1 MLKIKYPFSIL
12 LFFTAFILNL
22 QAQQNRYT
30 ITGTILDERS
40 VELLFYVTVGLLNET
55 DSTVV
60 SSTNTD
66 KNGIFELT
74 NVNQGN
80 YILKTHYIGFDIY
93 QQSIV
98 VSGENK
104 ELKLEQILLHP
115 VSTNLSGVTVAT
127 TKPVYVNDGEKIIYN
142 VSEDASVQSG
152 TAADALQNA
161 PGVEV
166 DIEGNITLR
175 GVSNVEIWINGK
187 KSRLEA
193 ENLKTYIQQLP
204 ANALERI
211 EVINNPSA
219 RYSAEGTGGII
230 NIVTQSNI
238 RKNSFLSFGVN
249 GSTRPMAS
257 PWLSYMYSNEKFS
270 INLYLYGNFYLSKGK
285 TEGYN
290 VIFNKEMD
298 TTSYRKYT
306 SAWSNKS
313 IYVGAHIYGSY
324 NIDSLKTI
332 SFWGGSYGMPWAR
345 VNTFDDYKYREF
357 FNNDEV
363 NFDYTEDFKGWGTSI
378 GGNLGVDYEHNFNED
393 GHKLLTE
400 VWGGVW
406 KNNWNRSIQRMY
418 NSYYDLNKDR
428 ITTNDDYN
436 YNFGAEAHYSL
447 PYHKNGLIEIGVE
460 GYYYKER
467 ANRRT
472 DTLQMDIY
480 VLDSMRYENSVFQ
493 GGDLDAYITIQHK
506 FGGFTIKGGLR
517 NENRFLKYHFIN
529 KPEHHDNNVFADIF
543 PSLHLSY
550 ATKSMHNFNLSY
562 SRRVRYPRNSQLT
575 TFITYTEDSFSTG
588 NPELKSAYT
597 NAIEG
602 GWTKYFDKFG
612 SVGIS
617 AYFKN
622 NKDEI
627 NSLTD
632 VVYSDFF
639 GRYVSFTMPVNSG
652 KAHCYGGEVNITYK
666 LKAFMNI
673 RFNANI
679 YQSHSET
686 VFREDEKAVAD
697 FLGYSFKLNFW
708 AKLWKFLEVNASGN
722 YRSKTKTI
730 FLETLPS
737 YSINCGLRSDFW
749 NKKISVYLNVN
760 DIFNWGKSRS
770 NNTNPYYISY
780 SSTKWNSRFI
790 SAGITFRFGKI
801 EMESKARTGGNTE

>member
-22 QAQQNRYT
+22 QAQQNRYS

-40 VELLFYVTVGLLNET
+40 VEPLFYVTVGLLNET

-74 NVNQGN
+74 NVSQGN
-80 YILKTHYIGFDIY
+80 YILKTHYIGYDIY

-98 VSGENK
+98 VSGEKK

-115 VSTNLSGVTVAT
+115 ASTNLSGVTIAT

-211 EVINNPSA
+211 ELINNPSA

-238 RKNSFLSFGVN
+238 RKNSFLSFGIN

-270 INLYLYGNFYLSKGK
+270 INLYLYGNYNFSKGK

-298 TTSYRKYT
+298 TSSYKTYT
-306 SAWSNKS
+306 IEWRDNS
-313 IYVGAHIYGSY
+313 IWASVYIDGTY
-324 NIDSLKTI
+324 NFDSLKTLT
-332 SFWGGSYGMPWAR
+332 FWGNYGGMFWGR
-345 VNTFDDYKYREF
+345 WNSSTDYKYQEF
-357 FNNDEV
+357 INNPGIY
-363 NFDYTEDFKGWGTSI
+363 DYTEESKNRGLRQ
-378 GGNLGVDYEHNFNED
+378 GGHLGVDYEHKFNED

-400 VWGGVW
+400 LWGGYW
-406 KNNWNRSIQRMY
+406 KPKSDRSLLRLY
-418 NSYYDLNKDR
+418 EYFPELNKNKN
-428 ITTNDDYN
+428 TTNDDYS

-529 KPEHHDNNVFADIF
+529 KPEHRDNNVFADIF

-562 SRRVRYPRNSQLT
+562 SRRVRYPRNSQLC

-588 NPELKSAYT
+588 NPKLKSAYT
-597 NAIEG
+597 NSIEG

-627 NSLTD
+627 NRLTD

-652 KAHCYGGEVNITYK
+652 KAHRYGGEVNITYK

-697 FLGYSFKLNFW
+697 FFGYSFKLNFW
-708 AKLWKFLEVNASGN
+708 AKLWKFLEVNASGY
-722 YRSKTKTI
+722 YRSKQKTI
-730 FLETLPS
+730 FLEEYPY
-737 YSINCGLRSDFW
+737 YSINCGLRSIFW
-749 NKKISVYLNVN
+749 NKKISVFLNVQ
-760 DIFNWGKSRS
+760 DIFNWNKERT
-770 NNTNPYYISY
+770 NNTNPYYVEYNSR
-780 SSTKWNSRFI
+780 KWNSRFI